1 MSNYR
6 NAMRRMRQYTA
17 AVKKNFDTRAAEIE
31 KLSEYKGSPFYDKEV
46 SKVDQKIEAE
56 RVRLATAVQKDMID
70 MVDSMRKNVGKRITQ
85 APTTD
90 MVNSLAILGMLDTI
104 NPVDMKQY
112 AMQMADCPLA
122 MKRLQQ
128 IAKSHNM
135 QITAPD
141 TEAMMRAV
149 DVIEGN
155 FAMYIQGYTGND
167 HTMSASVKQLHD
179 LYFQSEESYMHT
191 SIKSCERVDAE
202 FWKTVVGIG
211 SPDMLESNDNMSA
224 VTEVNYFFASLDGL
238 LSFMDEQTAG
248 LSEKECSDKINE
260 ILSNCPGQYGAAY
273 RYYKASG
280 EKVPLIETGEE
291 SV

>member
-17 AVKKNFDTRAAEIE
+17 AVKKNFDTRATEIE

-70 MVDSMRKNVGKRITQ
+70 IVDSMRKNVGKRITQ

-167 HTMSASVKQLHD
+167 HAMSASVKQLHD
-179 LYFQSEESYMHT
+179 LYFQSEESYIQDYYT
-191 SIKSCERVDAE
+191 FRIWRSK
-202 FWKTVVGIG
+202 
-211 SPDMLESNDNMSA
+211 
-224 VTEVNYFFASLDGL
+224 EV
-238 LSFMDEQTAG
+238 
-248 LSEKECSDKINE
+248 
-260 ILSNCPGQYGAAY
+260 
-273 RYYKASG
+273 R
-280 EKVPLIETGEE
+280 IE
-291 SV
+291 